1 MATLYKH
8 GNIKADYT
16 RYVMQTKGN
25 RLGYIFR
32 EMSDGWT
39 LIRSARAGSRWKL
52 FQKHYPVAYISMV
65 IDPILRKQI
74 EANQ

>member
-16 RYVMQTKGN
+16 RYVMQPQGT

-39 LIRSARAGSRWKL
+39 LIRSAKAGSRWKL
-52 FQKHYPVAYISMV
+52 FKKHYPVCFISMI
-65 IDPILRKQI
+65 IDPMLRQQI
-74 EANQ
+74 EGRK